1 MSATRG
7 VLYMKWGTKVEAT
20 FQRSL
25 ASLRKFHPD
34 LPVQIAEMPSH
45 ATLLEKAR
53 ILDVSPF
60 DETLFLDADTIVMDR
75 LDFGFEKA
83 AKFNLACCICECPW
97 ARRYGGLSGPKEP
110 ARNESVALQVESLW
124 QPALR
129 ES

>member
-1 MSATRG
+1 MSRG
-7 VLYMKWGTKVEAT
+7 VLYMKWGTKVDTA

-34 LPVQIAEMPSH
+34 LPVQVAEMPPN

-60 DETLFLDADTIVMDR
+60 EETLYLDVDTIVMDR

-83 AKFNLACCICECPW
+83 AKFGLACGICECPW
-97 ARRYGGLSGPKEP
+97 ARRY
-110 ARNESVALQVESLW
+110 
-124 QPALR
+124 
-129 ES
+129 